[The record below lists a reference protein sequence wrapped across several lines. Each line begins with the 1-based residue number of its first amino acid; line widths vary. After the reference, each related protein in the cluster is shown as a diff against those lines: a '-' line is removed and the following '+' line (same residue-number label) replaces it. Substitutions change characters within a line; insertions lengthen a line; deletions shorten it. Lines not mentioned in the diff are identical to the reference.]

1 MFKATWTAVML
12 PLIFKTMA
20 RCATGSAQFNKS
32 QTVRRSNAAMISA
45 LDGQRV
51 DRLVPHY
58 DLVGTWEG
66 ADPNRAYAGLV
77 PMIGG
82 VERFDLALLT
92 NDLLVENIPT
102 FPKGDEVVFLT
113 PSDAFHTK
121 CRELLNGAASYEA
134 WFNAIVAAFP
144 SGFTIEVVR
153 YPARNKR
160 GGTWQNAILG
170 GKL

>member
-1 MFKATWTAVML
+1 
-12 PLIFKTMA
+12 MA
-20 RCATGSAQFNKS
+20 RCTTTGQDKFDKT
-32 QTVRRSNAAMISA
+32 QKVRRNMAAIISA
-45 LDGQRV
+45 LDGQRI

-58 DLVGTWEG
+58 NLKGDWEG

-77 PMIGG
+77 PVIGG

-92 NDLLVENIPT
+92 NDLLVENIPS

-144 SGFTIEVVR
+144 NGFTLEAVR

-160 GGTWQNAILG
+160 GGTWQNAIFG